1 MDTKELEQLIEENDS
16 GIVEDGLGDTPDKL
30 IEPEDYSE
38 VLDDED

>member
-1 MDTKELEQLIEENDS
+1 MDAKELEQLIKENDT
-16 GIVEDGLGDTPDKL
+16 GIAEDGLGETPDKL

>member
-1 MDTKELEQLIEENDS
+1 MDTKELEQEIETNDS
-16 GIVEDGLGDTPDKL
+16 GIAEDGFGETPDEL